1 MAQKSA
7 HKWVETDVPDQ
18 TGRTFVVT
26 GANSGLGAEAA
37 KALGRAGA
45 TVVLACRTVEKAKP
59 IADEIGERAEVRR
72 LDLADLS
79 SVREFADDT
88 PTVDVLINNAGVMA
102 LPLKR
107 TADGFEMQ
115 FGTNHLGHFALTG
128 LLLDRITDRV
138 VTMSS
143 FMHQVP
149 GLKLSDLNYEK
160 RRYSRWG
167 AYGQSKLS
175 NLLFAYELDRRLRA
189 AGSPVLSLAAHPG
202 YSSTELM
209 GRTETV
215 QDAFMS
221 LGRVFAQ
228 SAYMGSLPELYAAT
242 APGLQ
247 SGGYFGPDG
256 FQELSGHPKKVGSNK
271 ASRDEAK
278 ARELWTRS
286 VELTGVTYA
295 I

>member
-1 MAQKSA
+1 MATKTRRWA
-7 HKWVETDVPDQ
+7 ETDIADQ
-18 TGRTFVVT
+18 SGRTFVVT

-45 TVVLACRTVEKAKP
+45 NVVLACRTVEKAAP
-59 IADEIGERAEVRR
+59 IAAEIGENAHVRR

-79 SVREFADDT
+79 SVREFAENT
-88 PTVDVLINNAGVMA
+88 PEVDVLINNAGVMA
-102 LPLKR
+102 LPHKK

-149 GLKLSDLNYEK
+149 GLKVSDPNYEN

-175 NLLFAYELDRRLRA
+175 NLIFAYELDRRLRA
-189 AGSPVLSLAAHPG
+189 AGSPLKSFAAHPG
-202 YSSTELM
+202 YSSTELQ
-209 GRTETV
+209 GRTESF
-215 QDAFMS
+215 QDAVMS
-221 LGRVFAQ
+221 IGRLFAQ

-242 APGLQ
+242 EPGLD
-247 SGGYFGPDG
+247 SGGYYGPDG
-256 FQELSGHPKKVGSNK
+256 FQELSGYPKKVGSNK
-271 ASRDEAK
+271 ASHDEK
-278 ARELWTRS
+278 TARELWDKS
-286 VELTGVTYA
+286 VELTGVTYP

>member
-1 MAQKSA
+1 MATKTRRWA
-7 HKWVETDVPDQ
+7 ETDIADQ

-45 TVVLACRTVEKAKP
+45 TVVLACRTVEKAAP
-59 IADEIGERAEVRR
+59 IAAEIGENAHVRR

-79 SVREFADDT
+79 SVREFAENT
-88 PTVDVLINNAGVMA
+88 PEVDVLINNAGVMA
-102 LPLKR
+102 LPHKK

-128 LLLDRITDRV
+128 LLLDKITDRV

-149 GLKLSDLNYEK
+149 GLKVSDPNYEN

-175 NLLFAYELDRRLRA
+175 NLIFAYELDRRLRA
-189 AGSPVLSLAAHPG
+189 AGSPLKSFAAHPG
-202 YSSTELM
+202 YSSTELQ
-209 GRTETV
+209 GRTESF
-215 QDAFMS
+215 QDAVMS
-221 LGRVFAQ
+221 IGRLFAQ

-242 APGLQ
+242 EPGLD
-247 SGGYFGPDG
+247 SGGYYGPDG
-256 FQELSGHPKKVGSNK
+256 FQELSGYPKKVGSNK
-271 ASRDEAK
+271 ASHDEK
-278 ARELWTRS
+278 TARELWDKS
-286 VELTGVTYA
+286 VELTGVTYP

>member
-1 MAQKSA
+1 MATKTRRWA
-7 HKWVETDVPDQ
+7 ETDIADQ

-45 TVVLACRTVEKAKP
+45 NVVLACRTVEKAAP
-59 IADEIGERAEVRR
+59 IAAEIGERAQVRR

-79 SVREFADDT
+79 SVREFAENT
-88 PTVDVLINNAGVMA
+88 PEVDVLINNAGVMA
-102 LPLKR
+102 LPHKK

-128 LLLDRITDRV
+128 LLLDKITDRV

-149 GLKLSDLNYEK
+149 GLKVSDPNYEN

-175 NLLFAYELDRRLRA
+175 NLIFAYELDRRLRA
-189 AGSPVLSLAAHPG
+189 AGSPLKSFAAHPG
-202 YSSTELM
+202 YSSTELQ
-209 GRTETV
+209 GRTESF
-215 QDAFMS
+215 QDAVMS
-221 LGRVFAQ
+221 IGRLFAQ

-242 APGLQ
+242 EPGLD
-247 SGGYFGPDG
+247 SGGYYGPDG
-256 FQELSGHPKKVGSNK
+256 FQELSGYPKKVGSNK
-271 ASRDEAK
+271 ASHDEK
-278 ARELWTRS
+278 TARELWDKS
-286 VELTGVTYA
+286 VELTGVTYP

>member
-1 MAQKSA
+1 MATKT
-7 HKWVETDVPDQ
+7 HKWVETDIADQ

-45 TVVLACRTVEKAKP
+45 TVVLACRTTEKAKP
-59 IADEIGERAEVRR
+59 IADEIGDGAVVRR
-72 LDLADLS
+72 LDLADLA
-79 SVREFADDT
+79 SVRAFADDT
-88 PTVDVLINNAGVMA
+88 PDVDVLINNAGVMA
-102 LPLKR
+102 LPHKK

-149 GLKLSDLNYEK
+149 GLKVADPNFEH

-189 AGSPVLSLAAHPG
+189 AGSPLKSLAAHPG
-202 YSSTELM
+202 YSNTELQ
-209 GRTETV
+209 GRTESI

-221 LGRVFAQ
+221 IGRFVAQ
-228 SAYMGSLPELYAAT
+228 SGYMGSLPELRAAT
-242 APGLQ
+242 EPDAE
-247 SGGYFGPDG
+247 SGAYYGPDG
-256 FQELSGHPKKVGSNK
+256 FLELGGHPKLVGSNK
-271 ASRDEAK
+271 ASRDERT
-278 ARELWTRS
+278 ARELWDKS
-286 VELTGVTYA
+286 VELTGVKYEF
-295 I
+295 